1 MNRTISI
8 DETRYPQIT
17 DYVKSIDKREL
28 SYLAI
33 KLLEL
38 SMVLDEKGV
47 DLATLTSLIKN
58 YELDNISLTMAIDSI
73 FGKDTSKVGALKKK
87 KRKSIDSVKEMIR
100 NSIEEPEEEI
110 EEEEPEET
118 PEETFKASP
127 LPSPVEEQIEETPSY
142 MPEIFPT
149 EESPIKPKRPSITN
163 LSVNLADIR

>member
-8 DETRYPQIT
+8 DETRYPQTT
-17 DYVKSIDKREL
+17 DYVKSIDKREF
-28 SYLAI
+28 SYLVT

-38 SMVLDEKGV
+38 SMALDEKGV

-73 FGKDTSKVGALKKK
+73 FGKKNSKIGALKKK
-87 KRKSIDSVKEMIR
+87 KSIDSVKEMIQIS
-100 NSIEEPEEEI
+100 NEEPEEEY
-110 EEEEPEET
+110 EEDEPEET
-118 PEETFKASP
+118 FIASP
-127 LPSPVEEQIEETPSY
+127 LPSPAEEPTEETPSY